1 MEPKVSIFILPP
13 QMYFEE
19 WEINLAE
26 ERLEGFAQV
35 IHGNQDVDPIFVKH
49 VINYKSNPEKNGEA
63 ISDTIKRIVDN
74 KPDEIF
80 TVSRA
85 WDCDEIHIITD
96 FCKIAGIKI
105 VEFDLDIVV
114 PDGQRKMY
122 EKQEEHFNKN
132 FAEKKDL
139 LNAVTPATPL

>member
-1 MEPKVSIFILPP
+1 MEPKVNVFILPP
-13 QMYFEE
+13 QMFFED
-19 WEINLAE
+19 WEINIAE

-35 IHGNQDVDPIFVKH
+35 IHGNQNVDTILVNQAT
-49 VINYKSNPEKNGEA
+49 NYKSNPENNAEA
-63 ISDTIKRIVDN
+63 ISDTIKRIINN

-85 WDCDEIHIITD
+85 WECDEIRIIVD

-122 EKQEEHFNKN
+122 EKQDELFNKN
-132 FAEKKDL
+132 VSTENSMSKPVSTL
-139 LNAVTPATPL
+139 